1 MGPQPRPK
9 PCLIPAP
16 LNEGLSIDTTSPM
29 TSICHPQEVYG
40 HKAEKLRQK
49 SLKHPQAPALSSDDD
64 VLSSPLAS
72 HVGQK
77 CLQVLPQILST
88 PSPRLSAPDTM
99 DPLDR
104 ARVLVKLLPDL
115 VPEAK
120 EGDKIYELGAVSQG
134 LCTTNCEESTAANW
148 EYINP
153 IYNRFL
159 GSQFSVEAVSGEI
172 CRGKN
177 GVDSLLDFLEWF
189 TKYQALDKCL
199 YQGKLALLS
208 EAMRKI
214 SPEAFDLS
222 LSRGQSPNPFMATLS
237 SGAISSQQQSML
249 PPLPQQWSVPPPHP
263 QQQSAFPFFF
273 NNGPHLLPLSNSNL
287 HSFPTNGPH
296 SLPNNSLCHFP
307 YSWKLSLIMW
317 MLLDQMMKA
326 ILPH

>member
-1 MGPQPRPK
+1 
-9 PCLIPAP
+9 
-16 LNEGLSIDTTSPM
+16 M
-29 TSICHPQEVYG
+29 TSIRRPQEVYG
-40 HKAEKLRQK
+40 CKAEKLRQK
-49 SLKHPQAPALSSDDD
+49 SLKCPQAPALSSDDD
-64 VLSSPLAS
+64 VLSSPLAP
-72 HVGQK
+72 HVGRK
-77 CLQVLPQILST
+77 CLRVLPQILLM
-88 PSPRLSAPDTM
+88 PSPRLLAPDTM

-104 ARVLVKLLPDL
+104 ARALAKLLPNL

-120 EGDKIYELGAVSQG
+120 EGDKIYDLGA
-134 LCTTNCEESTAANW
+134 LCPEVFAQTNCKESMTANW

-177 GVDSLLDFLEWF
+177 GVEGLLDFLEWF

-249 PPLPQQWSVPPPHP
+249 PPLPQQQSVLPILNNGLHLP
-263 QQQSAFPFFF
+263 FF
-273 NNGPHLLPLSNSNL
+273 NNCLHLLPLSNSNL
-287 HSFPTNGPH
+287 HSFPTNGLC
-296 SLPNNSLCHFP
+296 SL
-307 YSWKLSLIMW
+307 
-317 MLLDQMMKA
+317 
-326 ILPH
+326 

>member
-9 PCLIPAP
+9 PHLIPAP

-29 TSICHPQEVYG
+29 TSIHCPQEVYG

-49 SLKHPQAPALSSDDD
+49 SLKHPQALALSSDDD
-64 VLSSPLAS
+64 VLSSPLAP
-72 HVGQK
+72 HVGWK
-77 CLQVLPQILST
+77 RLQVLPQILLM
-88 PSPRLSAPDTM
+88 PLPRLSAPDTM

-104 ARVLVKLLPDL
+104 ARVLVKLLLDL

-120 EGDKIYELGAVSQG
+120 EGDKIYDLVA
-134 LCTTNCEESTAANW
+134 LCPEVFTQTTCEESMAANW
-148 EYINP
+148 EYIDP

-159 GSQFSVEAVSGEI
+159 GLQFSVEVVSGEI
-172 CRGKN
+172 RRGKN
-177 GVDSLLDFLEWF
+177 GVDGLLDFLEWF

-237 SGAISSQQQSML
+237 SGAISSQPQSVL
-249 PPLPQQWSVPPPHP
+249 PPLPQQWSAPPPPP
-263 QQQSAFPFFF
+263 QQQSAF
-273 NNGPHLLPLSNSNL
+273 
-287 HSFPTNGPH
+287 
-296 SLPNNSLCHFP
+296 
-307 YSWKLSLIMW
+307 
-317 MLLDQMMKA
+317 
-326 ILPH
+326 LPHQQSTLPP